1 MTKSVAIIG
10 ASRGIGLGFARAYA
24 GEGWNTHVTTRA
36 IGEPGELGKIKGNIT
51 IHNLDVRN
59 SQQIEALAKEFT
71 DIGIDVLIQEYLAR
85 IAIRMAIV
93 VDNKYIQP
101 SAYDVLLV

>member
-36 IGEPGELGKIKGNIT
+36 IGKPGELGKIKGNIT

-59 SQQIEALAKEFT
+59 SQQIEALAEEIT
-71 DIGIDVLIQEYLAR
+71 DIGIDILIHNAGVND
-85 IAIRMAIV
+85 ASM
-93 VDNKYIQP
+93 
-101 SAYDVLLV
+101 